1 MSESLKALLAQILEA
16 VQKVAAFLYVRWA
29 TQQEVENR
37 ALKDLKDTKAEQL
50 DISSKPADDPAAV
63 RGRMRD
69 GQL

>member
-1 MSESLKALLAQILEA
+1 MSEGLKALLAQILEA

-37 ALKDLKDTKAEQL
+37 ALKNLKDTKAEQL
-50 DISSKPADDPAAV
+50 DISSNPAGDPAAV
-63 RGRMRD
+63 RDRMRD